1 MIYWMGN
8 DVLICD
14 EWGRIHYSKYAF
26 CITFRAPPLGLNTSH
41 LADKLPS
48 YRVYFFTC
56 INNYHHLEQGHKFIG
71 SQFFQVDNLN
81 ELSVG

>member
-1 MIYWMGN
+1 MGN

-26 CITFRAPPLGLNTSH
+26 CITFRAPSLGLNTSH